1 VVLHHKTG
9 VLDGINVPLN
19 GFLGAFEPFG
29 QLNCVVAV
37 AHQQLYQVQQPFQLG
52 LVHGVG
58 GVGLPLKVAAGFV
71 KSKPLPQV
79 VASAAT

>member
-1 VVLHHKTG
+1 
-9 VLDGINVPLN
+9 
-19 GFLGAFEPFG
+19 
-29 QLNCVVAV
+29 
-37 AHQQLYQVQQPFQLG
+37 